1 MGHLQR
7 SWLCFFA
14 FFFLCSFLPLACK
27 SADLETDAQALLAFK
42 AQVQSKDNS
51 TLASWGTSSTGSN
64 ICTNWTGIACS
75 NSATPSPS
83 SPRVTEVHLSGFSLS
98 GSIPLSTLGLLDA
111 LQNLSLNS
119 NQFSGELPSDLANC
133 TSLRIL
139 FLQNNTLSGPLP
151 TSTFSSW
158 PLLVQ
163 IDLSFN
169 RFNGDIPQ
177 SITNASLLQYV
188 NLQNNSFSGQ
198 IPEITSSDLKSFNVA
213 NNELEGQI
221 PASLSSFSPLSFAG
235 NGDLCGKPL
244 NETCNASTPVPT
256 TLSSARKKATL
267 SDGAIVGIVIGAVL
281 GGCII
286 LFLFL
291 FVVGRKPVGRTS
303 SARVNPSNLEGGGA
317 SPDLQ
322 AEEQEPTNREAETA
336 KGEPRLVFVGDDGR
350 EEFSIDNLLAASAEV
365 MGNGSL
371 GIAYK
376 AMLETVL
383 ENDLTVVVKRLNFN
397 YKREYKR
404 HLNVLATLRHENLVP
419 IKAWYFFEVEKLVVY
434 KYIHGSSLQAL
445 LYGDT
450 PLDWERRLRVA
461 GVVAETLSYMH
472 RARQVV
478 NGNIKSSNVL
488 LDSQGEVHVTDYA
501 LVQLAINMPLNSA
514 TRNTGYTAP
523 EILDLSRATMK
534 GDVYSFGVLLLELL
548 TGKSP
553 VPIAGRPNGAQV
565 DLPRWVQSVVR
576 EQWTAEVFDLEI
588 MKFEYIQEEMMQ
600 LLQIALPC
608 VSPSPDQ
615 RPTMSQLAT
624 AINSLNR
631 SDDEES
637 VVTSP

>member
-1 MGHLQR
+1 MDHLQR
-7 SWLCFFA
+7 SWLCFNSA
-14 FFFLCSFLPLACK
+14 FFLLCSFLPLACK

-51 TLASWGTSSTGSN
+51 TLASWSLSSTGSN

-75 NSATPSPS
+75 NSSTPSSS
-83 SPRVTEVHLSGFSLS
+83 SPRVTVVHLSDSSLS
-98 GSIPLSTLGLLDA
+98 GSIPLSTLGFLDA

-119 NQFSGELPSDLANC
+119 NQFSGELP
-133 TSLRIL
+133 TSM
-139 FLQNNTLSGPLP
+139 FY
-151 TSTFSSW
+151 SW
-158 PLLVQ
+158 RFLVQ

-169 RFNGDIPQ
+169 RFNGSIPQ
-177 SITNASLLQYV
+177 SITNASSLQYV

-213 NNELEGQI
+213 NNELKGQI
-221 PASLSSFSPLSFAG
+221 PLSLSSFSPLSFAG

-256 TLSSARKKATL
+256 TSSSAGKKPTL
-267 SDGAIVGIVIGAVL
+267 SDGVIVGIVIGSVL

-303 SARVNPSNLEGGGA
+303 SARVNPSNLEGGGT
-317 SPDLQ
+317 SPQ
-322 AEEQEPTNREAETA
+322 INPPPEEQGPTIREAETA

-350 EEFSIDNLLAASAEV
+350 DEFSIDNLLAASAEV

-383 ENDLTVVVKRLNFN
+383 ENDLTVVVKRLNLK
-397 YKREYKR
+397 YKRDYKR
-404 HLNVLATLRHENLVP
+404 HLNLLATLRHENLVP
-419 IKAWYFFEVEKLVVY
+419 IKAWYFFEDEKLVVY

-445 LYGDT
+445 LFGDT
-450 PLDWERRLRVA
+450 PLDWGRRLRVA

-472 RARQVV
+472 HARQVV

-488 LDSQGEVHVTDYA
+488 LDSQGDVHVTDYA

-523 EILDLSRATMK
+523 EIFDLSRATMK

-553 VPIAGRPNGAQV
+553 VPIAGQPKGAQL

-624 AINSLNR
+624 SINSLSR

-637 VVTSP
+637 VVASP